1 VTSWTGEE
9 EEETVENKKTCM
21 MCGMDFTYP
30 TILAGC
36 LTGHTW
42 QETGSFAVC
51 HLKQKLISAFSFT
64 RVK

>member
-1 VTSWTGEE
+1 
-9 EEETVENKKTCM
+9 M
-21 MCGMDFTYP
+21 MCGLDFTYP